1 MVTAG
6 RLAYP
11 YSLREQINIVRHL
24 SAYPGDAVGRAL
36 RNVCDFDVYEQPVLR
51 ELHGVFRGHELET
64 ASVKLGELRLLQTEG
79 TVHLGGV
86 ETTLVEPRDRFLVP
100 PGPPG
105 LHSDAP
111 ELLEQ
116 LRWMMQKDALG
127 QDMYLLGP
135 PGPRRRWLAL
145 QFCHAMLREAEYLP
159 LSRDTTEA
167 DIKQRREMRGGT
179 LVFADQPAV
188 RAAIEGRVLIVDGV
202 ERAERNV
209 LPVINNLL
217 ENREMALEDGRFLTN
232 PARWQELLA
241 EGRSEEDLRAMGL
254 VPVSP
259 RFRVIALGLPVPRYE
274 GTPLDPP
281 LRSRFQCMRVGNP
294 PVGSILA
301 SLKGIVPSNTAETM
315 AEAFEELS
323 QLSAD
328 RQYRFPDLLAEDLQH
343 WAESV
348 AAFPSDTLSESL
360 RRVYPYHLLSVSPAA
375 DETDARLG
383 YVVSLLHRCG
393 IPDTVSQ
400 TADAGGAY
408 HVQRVESRADRTVR
422 VTFSS
427 KARWSLSASTADL
440 DCGRGEGE
448 CGQADVDSLTEQ
460 QRAVLTALVKDHCL
474 GRHSCVVGGAGCGKT
489 RVVREFAQLLGF
501 APRVETLHCHWD
513 MSARDMLQRRVT
525 LENGDTLWEPTALT
539 AAALSGRL
547 AVLDGVD
554 RLQPGVLASLGRLL
568 TDGDFTLYD
577 GTVLR
582 TAADYE
588 RLLQEGWTKEELD
601 KRGVR
606 PVHPAFRVIATARTP
621 LRAGPG
627 GGKESWMHDDV
638 LRLFS
643 FHQLRGPSVPEI
655 EHVLSGVA
663 GASLPKLLVLHKKLE
678 ALREEDSTMPVLSLR
693 QLLRIARQSG
703 AEGSLHTAAS
713 NTLLTEL
720 MPGFAADKVRS
731 AIEAAGI
738 RAANVEQAAAA
749 KPRERSAPPEDAQVA
764 ALIPSVVFFEN
775 KEQAA
780 LLRDLRSDLRGRD
793 HLLLIGKQGVGKNR
807 VVDRLLQDLSLPR
820 QYIQLHRD
828 STVASLTVRP
838 AVDQGR
844 VVWEDAPLVKAAVE
858 GRVLVI
864 DEVDKAP
871 LEVVGVLRG
880 LIEDREL
887 VLSDGRR
894 LVDASAVG
902 AGGWLPEEGAL
913 PIHPDFRVIAL
924 ANVPGY
930 PFLGNDFFAACGDL
944 FRCHLV
950 DNPAREA
957 TLEVLRKYGP
967 GVPRGILHMM
977 VDAFEELSA
986 LVSEGLLA
994 YPYSLRELVQ
1004 VVRHVDAYPRDGLVR
1019 ALRTVFDFDE
1029 FDAPTRKLVAQVF
1042 ESRGIPLTAKP
1053 GSGRSLLAQPEPLQT
1068 TADTQLSLRRVD
1080 DVDVELS
1087 KGRVVKG
1094 HPWEWRRSAPREAV
1108 VLEGRREG
1116 FGERVYTLP
1125 VPIEGA
1131 VIGVV
1136 GTSDGALH
1144 ALLAV
1149 PGSTPALVTWSAD
1162 GVYTPQQQ
1170 RPTVKDHGS
1179 YSSMDLWFATMGGG
1193 DLGDAQVGALV
1204 DLNTVTVW
1212 SPNSATL
1219 VLVDPAQRDARRID
1233 TPLLQQSKDGDGSWG
1248 GMWRPP
1254 QTGRGDRRRDIKI
1267 DSGALSHGAVVLWAP
1282 EGAVDVYD
1290 AETETCLS
1298 LRLAGETGG
1307 RLLGVHTQSRRN
1319 LILITESRCLSV
1331 DLPDRGRYG
1340 DVSEVVGGLE
1350 DLLITPPSIS
1360 PEGGERVLAPHL
1372 GDKTVVAGVM
1382 PELSVTGA
1390 DVFVMRDPKGEK
1402 VHPCAA
1408 FSAGGDPGSVA
1419 RLSADGGG
1427 LRVVDTK
1434 GRVMRRIDCGDVS
1447 VDDTEDGKPPPHSQ
1461 RRGVI
1466 GAMANGCVAVATP
1479 SRRQIAVVDVDM
1491 PRVKESWKVWRAL
1504 VGGEGGEEGEAVAVE
1519 QKPLQMQYSNSK
1531 VQPKDL
1537 KHGKE
1542 DPDNTPHVGG
1552 NQWAGGTGGTD
1563 TAGLGGKIGPYRLD
1577 KGHPVHQVSDEAKR
1591 SVPEHLR
1598 EQAKAMGKEALA
1610 KRLKE
1615 IDMSDTE
1622 NDMYSRAYGVVKTQ
1636 IALLQTLLRGLRSK
1650 EGDRVWLRHQTDG
1663 VWDESKLVEGLTGE
1677 KNIFRRRGEPA
1688 GDSPTLRKKKRLV
1701 FCFDCSGSMYRF
1713 NGVDGRLDRSVEAAV
1728 MVMEALSGFEDRIEY
1743 EVLGH
1748 SGDSHAIPLIRPGH
1762 PPRNKKERLDVALK
1776 MVAHAQFCWSGDHT
1790 LECMEE
1796 AVTHASRGPADQ
1808 RFVFVISDANLRR
1821 YGISTSS
1828 LARIVKS
1835 DPRVNVYCIFIAS
1848 GFGDE
1853 AEGIRKGLPQGKGH
1867 VCLDSSTL
1875 PAILKRIFLATDLLK

>member
-1 MVTAG
+1 M
-6 RLAYP
+6 R
-11 YSLREQINIVRHL
+11 
-24 SAYPGDAVGRAL
+24 RAL
-36 RNVCDFDVYEQPVLR
+36 S
-51 ELHGVFRGHELET
+51 G
-64 ASVKLGELRLLQTEG
+64 SVRLLRMPVCAPRARVWPTKRWVQHPVSARSVSGAAG
-79 TVHLGGV
+79 TDVERGEVSLGGITV
-86 ETTLVEPRDRFLVP
+86 PVQQPQEPFLVP
-100 PGPPG
+100 LRQP
-105 LHSDAP
+105 LAETQDI
-111 ELLEQ
+111 LEH

-281 LRSRFQCMRVGNP
+281 LRSRFQCLAVGDP
-294 PVGSILA
+294 ELPDLMAAVRTATAGLDDGVAQSMVGLFIGLA
-301 SLKGIVPSNTAETM
+301 AAESG
-315 AEAFEELS
+315 A
-323 QLSAD
+323 AD
-328 RQYRFPDLLAEDLQH
+328 QDLIRRLPELLAEDLMT
-343 WAESV
+343 WAKSS
-348 AAFPSDTLSESL
+348 AAFPADQLSDTL
-360 RRVYPYHLLSVSPAA
+360 RRVYPYQLLCQAATDEETSQRRGFMASVLS
-375 DETDARLG
+375 
-383 YVVSLLHRCG
+383 RCG
-393 IPDTVSQ
+393 V
-400 TADAGGAY
+400 ADPSFRAAEKPSRGLMLAGRSSSAAY
-408 HVQRVESRADRTVR
+408 RIASVAEVPGERSARVHFSAEGDREAE
-422 VTFSS
+422 FI
-427 KARWSLSASTADL
+427 
-440 DCGRGEGE
+440 CGRGEGE